1 MPYEND
7 SHSIARLRVASESI
21 AEVGQPVSPVPS
33 RPPPTPL
40 QPNDMQLWYHQA
52 LAGNFERWLPARD
65 VPGLPSTKLMTG
77 TNRSMPLT
85 LWLCASQVVV
95 VTSVGMLESPE
106 RTCEMRPGMSDH
118 WQVSGGS
125 SHT

>member
-1 MPYEND
+1 M
-7 SHSIARLRVASESI
+7 ARLRVASEST
-21 AEVGQPVSPVPS
+21 AYVGQPVSPVPS

-52 LAGNFERWLPARD
+52 SAGNLERWFPARL
-65 VPGLPSTKLMTG
+65 VPGLPSTKLITG

-85 LWLCASQVVV
+85 LWLWASQVVV
-95 VTSVGMLESPE
+95 VTSVGIEASPE
-106 RTCEMRPGMSDH
+106 RTCETRPGMSDH

-125 SHT
+125 SQT